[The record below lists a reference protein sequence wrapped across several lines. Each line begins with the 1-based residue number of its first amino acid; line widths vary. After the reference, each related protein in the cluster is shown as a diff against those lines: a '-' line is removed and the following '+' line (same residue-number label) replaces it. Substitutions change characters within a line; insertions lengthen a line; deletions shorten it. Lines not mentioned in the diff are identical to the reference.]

1 LAWLI
6 SEDAACSSDSFVTR
20 HKNSAWR
27 GVLGRRLQQRCS
39 VDRSS
44 LRKVFKL
51 GYTHLPLG
59 LGLRGF
65 RGVRPDSVFTNF
77 RGSAIE
83 SFLDVL

>member
-6 SEDAACSSDSFVTR
+6 SEDAACSSDSVVTR
-20 HKNSAWR
+20 HTNFVS
-27 GVLGRRLQQRCS
+27 RRLQQRCS

-65 RGVRPDSVFTNF
+65 RGVRHDSVFTNF